1 MLLFFVFLYML
12 ITIPVSIYAARRIHN
27 TRDYVLAGRHLPF
40 LMVLATVF
48 ATWFGSDSVLGAGT
62 AMAEGGLLNV
72 MVDPFGAGLCL
83 VIVGVFFVKRL
94 YPLNHL
100 TIGDYFAER
109 YNKTVATLLSFAIIA
124 TYFGWTAAQFVA
136 IGIILNT
143 LLGVPLALGMT
154 LAAFIVLVYTYVGGM
169 WSVSLNDTIQMIMIL
184 IGMVAVS
191 AELMWKFGL
200 NEIVRATPPEY
211 FQFTPGGEGSMK
223 DWLAYAAAWMTLGL
237 GSIPQQDVYQR
248 TMSAKSMRVSQWA
261 TIAGGLLY
269 FVIVL
274 MPLFFGLAARMLYPQ
289 LLADGAE
296 SQLLLPTL
304 ILEHIS
310 FPTQVLFFGALIAA
324 IMSTASAAIL
334 APATLFAQNVV
345 KPFVKNIGDT
355 TELRLIRSAIA
366 GIALIALV
374 IAIRQGNIYEIVG
387 SSYSITLVAAFVPMA
402 AGLFS
407 KKANVLGALL
417 AMFFGTL
424 VWQYMEHF
432 VGDDAVLP
440 SIIGGL
446 LASILGMVLGI
457 MFTRLIRINNPHHEA
472 GGRVVPSA

>member
-1 MLLFFVFLYML
+1 MLLTFIALYML
-12 ITIPVSIYAARRIHN
+12 ITIPVSIYAAHRVHN

-83 VIVGVFFVKRL
+83 IIVGLFFVKKL

-143 LLGVPLALGMT
+143 LLGIPLALGMS
-154 LAAFIVLVYTYVGGM
+154 LAALIVLVYTYIGGM
-169 WSVSLNDTIQMIMIL
+169 WSVSLNDTIQMAMII

-191 AELMWKFGL
+191 VELLWKFGL
-200 NEIVRATPPEY
+200 SEILHATPPEF

-223 DWLAYAAAWMTLGL
+223 EWLAYLAAWITLGL

-248 TMSAKSMRVSQWA
+248 TMSAKSARISQWA
-261 TIAGGLLY
+261 TISGGLLY

-274 MPLFFGLAARMLYPQ
+274 MPLFFGLAARMLHPE
-289 LLADGAE
+289 LLVEGAE

-304 ILEHIS
+304 ILKDIS
-310 FPTQVLFFGALIAA
+310 LPTQVLFFGALIAA

-334 APATLFAQNVV
+334 APATLFAQNIV
-345 KPFVKNIGDT
+345 KPFVKNIGDIA
-355 TELRLIRSAIA
+355 ELRLIRLVIA
-366 GIALIALV
+366 GVACVALF

-387 SSYSITLVAAFVPMA
+387 SSYSITLVAVFVPMA

-424 VWQYMEHF
+424 VWQYLEHF
-432 VGDDAVLP
+432 SSEEAIVP

-446 LASILGMVLGI
+446 LASILGMVIGI
-457 MFTRLIRINNPHHEA
+457 IVARFIRPKTT
-472 GGRVVPSA
+472 GKQGTLSTMPQ